1 MDVEL
6 GRLAQL
12 ECHQGC
18 AAVGTGAPVQVLLRP
33 DDVIHDDASPLRAEV
48 VHRAFRGAEFL
59 YTLRLPS
66 GAEVMA
72 LVASHHNHV
81 VGETIGIRIA
91 IDHVIAF
98 PGDTQRIARQP

>member
-1 MDVEL
+1 
-6 GRLAQL
+6 
-12 ECHQGC
+12 
-18 AAVGTGAPVQVLLRP
+18 LLRP
-33 DDVIHDDASPLRAEV
+33 DDVVHDDASPLRAQV

-72 LVASHHNHV
+72 LVPSHHNRA
-81 VGETIGIRIA
+81 VGETIGIRVA

-98 PGDTQRIARQP
+98 PGDLPPVARQP